1 MHGILLR
8 MQMNQRVRSCIKAT
22 LFSLALLISGACTSY
37 QPAGLSGGFS
47 ETRLSATSFQVH
59 FRGNSYT
66 SAARVEKFMLRRGA
80 ELALENGF
88 RYFTIDAPQN
98 LDRSDLLGRYAQR
111 GVTVR
116 FFEVATAETADA
128 VIVIEETDELA
139 GGKLSSKARETLSRL
154 RAAGSLP

>member
-1 MHGILLR
+1 
-8 MQMNQRVRSCIKAT
+8 MQMNPRVRPCVQAAV
-22 LFSLALLISGACTSY
+22 FSLALLISGACTSY
-37 QPAGLSGGFS
+37 QPAGWSGGFS

-88 RYFTIDAPQN
+88 RYFTIDDPQN

-116 FFEVATAETADA
+116 FFEAVAAETADA
-128 VIVIEETDELA
+128 VIVIAETDELA
-139 GGKLSSKARETLSRL
+139 DGQLSPKARETLNRL
-154 RAAGSLP
+154 KP